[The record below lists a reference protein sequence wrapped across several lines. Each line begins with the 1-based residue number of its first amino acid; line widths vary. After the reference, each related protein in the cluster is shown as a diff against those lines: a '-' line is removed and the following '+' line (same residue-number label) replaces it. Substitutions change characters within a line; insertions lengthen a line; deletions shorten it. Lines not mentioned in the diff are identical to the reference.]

1 MIKYNKLNELNL
13 PKYLIKEDTV
23 IEVPFEYGYINFY
36 PYYEEGEIVLD
47 FDKISKLEKLLFTN
61 ETITSKATEA
71 LDELTLD
78 SIYDYIFQTQKEISK
93 KFLKYEFEDV
103 YYKLIN
109 FAKEKGFKF
118 GIANLGDDL
127 YIKIVLNEIEFKSPN
142 FFIGLSLNENN
153 EVEFINYYRAQKHL
167 SYKDIQDYKNFIIEN
182 LDKISKIEDIE

>member
-23 IEVPFEYGYINFY
+23 IEVSFEYGYVNFY
-36 PYYEEGEIVLD
+36 PYYKEGEIVLD

-61 ETITSKATEA
+61 EIITSKATEA
-71 LDELTLD
+71 LDKLTLD
-78 SIYDYIFQTQKEISK
+78 YIYDCIFQTQKKISK
-93 KFLKYEFEDV
+93 KFLKYEFEDI

-109 FAKEKGFKF
+109 FAKEKGFKC

-127 YIKIVLNEIEFKSPN
+127 YIKIVFKEIEFRSPN

-153 EVEFINYYRAQKHL
+153 EIKFINYYRGQKPL
-167 SYKDIQDYKNFIIEN
+167 SHKDIQDYKNFIIEN
-182 LDKISKIEDIE
+182 LDKINKIEGVD

>member
-23 IEVPFEYGYINFY
+23 IEVPFEYGYVNFY
-36 PYYEEGEIVLD
+36 PYYKEGEIVLD

-71 LDELTLD
+71 LDKLTLD
-78 SIYDYIFQTQKEISK
+78 SIYDYIFQTQKKISK
-93 KFLKYEFEDV
+93 KFLKYEFEDI

-109 FAKEKGFKF
+109 FAKEKGIKF

-127 YIKIVLNEIEFKSPN
+127 YIKIVLKEIEFRSPN
-142 FFIGLSLNENN
+142 FFIGLILNENN
-153 EVEFINYYRAQKHL
+153 EIEFINYYRGQNPL
-167 SYKDIQDYKNFIIEN
+167 SYKDIQDYKNFIIN
-182 LDKISKIEDIE
+182 NIDKIESM